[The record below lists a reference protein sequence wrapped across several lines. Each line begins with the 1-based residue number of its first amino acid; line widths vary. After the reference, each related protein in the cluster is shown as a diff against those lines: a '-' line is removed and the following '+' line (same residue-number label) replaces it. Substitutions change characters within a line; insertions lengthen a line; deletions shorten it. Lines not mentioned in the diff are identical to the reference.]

1 MSITVELAVVGS
13 SSRSRSHFFTS
24 SASTSSCSSG
34 FPEAGWDFGEP
45 AGEPSSGEAAEAG
58 DAGDAG
64 DAGETGEGGDVGE
77 VGDGGERGG
86 DGGGTLTCT
95 SLFTLSESAG
105 AAGGSWLFS
114 DMLPRSSSW
123 VRNCF

>member
-1 MSITVELAVVGS
+1 MSITVELAVTGS
-13 SSRSRSHFFTS
+13 SLCSRSHFFTS

-34 FPEAGWDFGEP
+34 LPEAGWDFGEP

-64 DAGETGEGGDVGE
+64 DAGETGDGGDVGE

-86 DGGGTLTCT
+86 DGGGTLT
-95 SLFTLSESAG
+95 SLFMLSESAG

-114 DMLPRSSSW
+114 DVLPRSSSW
-123 VRNCF
+123 AGNCF